1 MVGLPHLVGGA
12 GVAPMHALVSVAAGR
27 RVGRGRPPG
36 RSRQAAGSV
45 ATVMR
50 AALTWRTMS
59 AITAQLAS
67 ATPRVLAS
75 AASFRWMAATVGR
88 GRLVAMARTKASRSG
103 SRRRPVPA
111 SARTGPFEP
120 AHAVRSISREL
131 MPSARVRREPGRP
144 RRATPTGRPRRR
156 FRQAAPGGDSDRPP
170 PAATPT
176 GRPRRRRGSVGRRP
190 PDGAEAG
197 ASARWPRERRSRR
210 LPWAGPVMGSADI
223 IRPVGAPLKTAVRQ
237 TGIWRNA
244 PAAVR

>member
-111 SARTGPFEP
+111 SARTGIGPSGPFEP
-120 AHAVRSISREL
+120 AHAVRSISRE
-131 MPSARVRREPGRP
+131 PAPQSALRQAAPGGDSDRP
-144 RRATPTGRPRRR
+144 PPAAIPTGRPRRR
-156 FRQAAPGGDSDRPP
+156 FRQAAPGGDAGQWDVVLQMGLKQAQARDGL
-170 PAATPT
+170 
-176 GRPRRRRGSVGRRP
+176 GRGEAEGCHG
-190 PDGAEAG
+190 PD
-197 ASARWPRERRSRR
+197 P
-210 LPWAGPVMGSADI
+210 
-223 IRPVGAPLKTAVRQ
+223 
-237 TGIWRNA
+237 
-244 PAAVR
+244 